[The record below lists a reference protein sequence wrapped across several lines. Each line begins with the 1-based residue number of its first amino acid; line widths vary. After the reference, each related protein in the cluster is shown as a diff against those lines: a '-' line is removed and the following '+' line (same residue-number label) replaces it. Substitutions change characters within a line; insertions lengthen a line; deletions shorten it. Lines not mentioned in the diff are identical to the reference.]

1 MKRRIRTTLKITA
14 EHAAHALHLLV
25 AEGKIAA
32 KDVTNALKRR
42 EALIGE
48 LRKRLGALEAGAMVK
63 AKAGVKK
70 GRGRRRQR
78 KISAATRAKF
88 RAQGRYMAAVRRLPT
103 AARAKVKAI
112 RGKSGIGAAIAA
124 AKRMGQ

>member
-1 MKRRIRTTLKITA
+1 LKRRIRTTLKITA